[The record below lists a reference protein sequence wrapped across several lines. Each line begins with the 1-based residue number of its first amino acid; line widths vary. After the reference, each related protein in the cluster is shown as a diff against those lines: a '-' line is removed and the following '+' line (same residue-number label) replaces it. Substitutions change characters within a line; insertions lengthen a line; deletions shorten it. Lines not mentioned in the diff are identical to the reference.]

1 MCPPPLLNVQTAVF
15 IVIVSI
21 PILFLPVFKGLH
33 INIAS
38 FVHVLNYVIIRG
50 VVSFILVTGVQK
62 PPKPPSFLS
71 LCGVLMPNCGDIL
84 FPAEIHF
91 FWHKFRGL
99 GGCLDPFVAKMKL
112 TQPHH
117 YCASILDNILDRL
130 IHSSK
135 GLRFVQ
141 RINCTNPCTSQ

>member
-50 VVSFILVTGVQK
+50 VVSFILVTGV
-62 PPKPPSFLS
+62 
-71 LCGVLMPNCGDIL
+71 
-84 FPAEIHF
+84 
-91 FWHKFRGL
+91 
-99 GGCLDPFVAKMKL
+99 
-112 TQPHH
+112 
-117 YCASILDNILDRL
+117 
-130 IHSSK
+130 
-135 GLRFVQ
+135 
-141 RINCTNPCTSQ
+141 